1 MKNYRKI
8 ILIII
13 ATIIVYA
20 IFLLV
25 TDINKIIDKI
35 INFNIIYA
43 PFIVGLVICS
53 WMIVYYR
60 WHLMLKLLG
69 INIPHKSNFQIFLI
83 GTSLGITPGKMGEL
97 FKSQILKDK
106 YNIPRTK
113 TAPIFLLEKFLDL
126 SSALVI
132 SSIGIIFFPEMA
144 YLVGGGLLLVFLI
157 IKIFSSKNFFQKFIH
172 FIEKFNFFKKYSE
185 SISSSQEIFSDIIRK
200 KEVIIF
206 GLLSMAYWIVIGSAA
221 YLILLG
227 LGFESLSILNVIS
240 SYSIS
245 LVIGALS
252 LIPGGIGVAEASLVG
267 LLTLQNIQF
276 SDAVVAVVLIRLF
289 TLWFSTISGFITLKT
304 SKTL

>member
-8 ILIII
+8 IFIII

-35 INFNIIYA
+35 INFNIFYA

-69 INIPHKSNFQIFLI
+69 INIPHRSNFQIFLI

-106 YNIPRTK
+106 YDIPRTK

-132 SSIGIIFFPEMA
+132 SSLGIIFFPEMG
-144 YLVGGGLLLVFLI
+144 YLIAGGLFLVFLI
-157 IKIFSSKNFFQKFIH
+157 INIFSSKNLFQKFIH
-172 FIEKFNFFKKYSE
+172 FIEKFKFFKK
-185 SISSSQEIFSDIIRK
+185 
-200 KEVIIF
+200 
-206 GLLSMAYWIVIGSAA
+206 
-221 YLILLG
+221 
-227 LGFESLSILNVIS
+227 
-240 SYSIS
+240 
-245 LVIGALS
+245 
-252 LIPGGIGVAEASLVG
+252 
-267 LLTLQNIQF
+267 
-276 SDAVVAVVLIRLF
+276 
-289 TLWFSTISGFITLKT
+289 
-304 SKTL
+304 

>member
-1 MKNYRKI
+1 MKSYRKI

-25 TDINKIIDKI
+25 TDINKLIDKI
-35 INFNIIYA
+35 INFNIFYA

-69 INIPHKSNFQIFLI
+69 INIPHRSNFQIFLI

-106 YNIPRTK
+106 YDIPRTK

-132 SSIGIIFFPEMA
+132 SSIGIIFFPEMT
-144 YLVGGGLLLVFLI
+144 YLIVGGLFLVFLF
-157 IKIFSSKNFFQKFIH
+157 IKIFSSKNLFQKFIH
-172 FIEKFNFFKKYSE
+172 FIEKIKFFKKYSE

-206 GLLSMAYWIVIGSAA
+206 GLLSIVYWIVIGSAA

-227 LGFESLSILNVIS
+227 LGFEALSILNIIS

-267 LLTLQNIQF
+267 LLTLQNIEF

>member
-43 PFIVGLVICS
+43 PFIIGLVIFS

-69 INIPHKSNFQIFLI
+69 INIPHRSNFQIFLI

-106 YNIPRTK
+106 YDIPRTK

-172 FIEKFNFFKKYSE
+172 FIEKFKFFKKYSE

-267 LLTLQNIQF
+267 LLTLQNIEF

>member
-1 MKNYRKI
+1 MINYRKI
-8 ILIII
+8 IFIII

-35 INFNIIYA
+35 INFNIFYA

-69 INIPHKSNFQIFLI
+69 INIPHRSNFQIFLI

-106 YNIPRTK
+106 YDIPRTK

-132 SSIGIIFFPEMA
+132 SSLGIIFFQEMC
-144 YLVGGGLLLVFLI
+144 YLIVGGLFLVFLI
-157 IKIFSSKNFFQKFIH
+157 IKIFSSKNLFQKFIH
-172 FIEKFNFFKKYSE
+172 FIEKFKFFKKYSE
-185 SISSSQEIFSDIIRK
+185 SISSSQEIFSDMIRK
-200 KEVIIF
+200 KEVIVF
-206 GLLSMAYWIVIGSAA
+206 GLLSIAYWIVIGSAA

-227 LGFESLSILNVIS
+227 LGFEALSILNIIS

-267 LLTLQNIQF
+267 LLTLQDIEF

>member
-8 ILIII
+8 IFIII

-35 INFNIIYA
+35 INFNIFYA

-69 INIPHKSNFQIFLI
+69 INIPHRSNFQIFLI

-106 YNIPRTK
+106 YDIPRTK

-132 SSIGIIFFPEMA
+132 SSLGIIFFPEMG
-144 YLVGGGLLLVFLI
+144 YLIAGGLFLVFLI
-157 IKIFSSKNFFQKFIH
+157 IKIFSSKNLFQKFIH
-172 FIEKFNFFKKYSE
+172 FIEKFKFFKKYSE
-185 SISSSQEIFSDIIRK
+185 SISSSQEIFSDMIRK

-206 GLLSMAYWIVIGSAA
+206 GLLSIAYWIVIGSAA

-227 LGFESLSILNVIS
+227 LGFEALSILNIIS

-267 LLTLQNIQF
+267 LLTLQDIEF

>member
-1 MKNYRKI
+1 MINYRKI
-8 ILIII
+8 IFIII

-35 INFNIIYA
+35 INFNIFYA
-43 PFIVGLVICS
+43 PFIVSLVICS

-69 INIPHKSNFQIFLI
+69 INIPHRSNFQIFLI

-106 YNIPRTK
+106 YDIPRTK

-132 SSIGIIFFPEMA
+132 SSLGIIFFPEMG
-144 YLVGGGLLLVFLI
+144 YLIAGGLFLVFLI
-157 IKIFSSKNFFQKFIH
+157 IKIFSSKNLFQKFIH
-172 FIEKFNFFKKYSE
+172 FIEKFKFFKKYSE
-185 SISSSQEIFSDIIRK
+185 SISSSQEIFSDMIRK

-206 GLLSMAYWIVIGSAA
+206 GL
-221 YLILLG
+221 
-227 LGFESLSILNVIS
+227 GFEALSILNIIS

-267 LLTLQNIQF
+267 LLTLQDIEF